1 LSSIISCNVTP
12 EGTVEWWKAFHTR
25 DRSTNI
31 FSGFISQD
39 QTKLMVFGWD
49 SENAPTGKTIEGTA
63 DLRSHPKV
71 TEIYAPIVAT
81 GRTPDENLADTQ
93 TKEIRNAECYIQRG
107 TARIPIAPV
116 QVKAKNVEAGTELH
130 YNGLYF
136 CVPVTELRDGDKI
149 EFGGDG
155 SDGYHTWG
163 RWAIS
168 K

>member
-1 LSSIISCNVTP
+1 LSSIASCNVTP
-12 EGTVEWWKAFHTR
+12 ENTIEWWNAFHKR
-25 DRSTNI
+25 DKSGDLYR
-31 FSGFISQD
+31 GFISQD
-39 QTKLMVFGWD
+39 HTKLMVFGWD
-49 SENAPTGKTIEGTA
+49 SENALTGPDVEGTA
-63 DLRSHPKV
+63 DLRSNPSV
-71 TEIYAPIVAT
+71 TELVAPVVAT

-116 QVKAKNVEAGTELH
+116 QVKAKNEEAGTVLH

-136 CVPVTELRDGDKI
+136 CVPVTELRNGDTI

-155 SDGYHTWG
+155 SGGYHTWG
-163 RWAIS
+163 HWAII